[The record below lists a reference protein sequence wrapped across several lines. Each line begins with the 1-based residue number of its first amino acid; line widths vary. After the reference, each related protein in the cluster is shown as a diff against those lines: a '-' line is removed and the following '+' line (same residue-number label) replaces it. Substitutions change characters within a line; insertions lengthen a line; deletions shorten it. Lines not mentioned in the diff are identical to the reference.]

1 MTGEIPEF
9 DGSAVHGGA
18 SFSRDSRR
26 GLIVSNCCP
35 HCNGNAWPCTDVPGC
50 ELGQIKK
57 KHDAVY
63 SLQK

>member
-50 ELGQIKK
+50 ELGHIKK
-57 KHDAVY
+57 NHDAVY